1 MRYVAALI
9 ALLTLILS
17 YFAKSAGVAGF
28 LIFVCV
34 LATLVSLGGFV
45 ANRVSGSA
53 RSQVYLP
60 TAEERAF
67 MAKRNE
73 RMQKELEQRREQ
85 GQRLEP
91 GRPPE
96 RGPGPPPAS
105 G

>member
-17 YFAKSAGVAGF
+17 FLAKSTGVAGF

-34 LATLVSLGGFV
+34 VASVLSLAGFV
-45 ANRVSGSA
+45 SSRVSGNA

-60 TAEERAF
+60 SAEERALLQR
-67 MAKRNE
+67 RNE
-73 RMQKELEQRREQ
+73 RLQRELEQRRAQ

-91 GRPPE
+91 ERRPE
-96 RGPGPPPAS
+96 RGPGPPPVS

>member
-9 ALLTLILS
+9 ALLTLSLS
-17 YFAKSAGVAGF
+17 FFARSTGVAGF

-34 LATLVSLGGFV
+34 LASLVSLAGFV
-45 ANRVSGSA
+45 SNRVSGSA

-60 TAEERAF
+60 SAEERALL
-67 MAKRNE
+67 ARRNE
-73 RMQKELEQRREQ
+73 RMQKELEQRRAQ

-91 GRPPE
+91 ERRPE
-96 RGPGPPPAS
+96 GGPGPPVS